1 MIGETTFQATARFE
15 NGEPKIK
22 VTAFTGYG
30 SRTASV
36 SQDVTDEK
44 LLADLSRL
52 SEKAIKSVQEELRHQ
67 SITAAA
73 ESLVV
78 ATKRKEAI

>member
-15 NGEPKIK
+15 NGEPKLK

-36 SQDVTDEK
+36 SREVEDDK
-44 LLADLSRL
+44 LLADFAKLA
-52 SEKAIKSVQEELRHQ
+52 EKAIKSVNDELR
-67 SITAAA
+67 SEAIAAAA